1 MMSSAARAG
10 PDISVSRSGPRP
22 DTWVSRAAV
31 FHRGVEGGD
40 VHMGGAKPGAG
51 SGEGG
56 AAVVHLGA
64 EGGAV
69 FQREGGVWCDI
80 RDLGS
85 ASGVWCLCLRG
96 GGVVR
101 DCGRVPERGGQDW
114 APGRRDHWRGQQ
126 PAPQQRQV
134 RSEDRPPRRVRGRSR
149 GRGEH

>member
-1 MMSSAARAG
+1 METWVASMMSSAARAG

-40 VHMGGAKPGAG
+40 VHLGGAKPGAG

-69 FQREGGVWCDI
+69 FQREGGAVFHREGGVWCDI

-85 ASGVWCLCLRG
+85 ASGVWCL
-96 GGVVR
+96 
-101 DCGRVPERGGQDW
+101 
-114 APGRRDHWRGQQ
+114 
-126 PAPQQRQV
+126 
-134 RSEDRPPRRVRGRSR
+134 
-149 GRGEH
+149 